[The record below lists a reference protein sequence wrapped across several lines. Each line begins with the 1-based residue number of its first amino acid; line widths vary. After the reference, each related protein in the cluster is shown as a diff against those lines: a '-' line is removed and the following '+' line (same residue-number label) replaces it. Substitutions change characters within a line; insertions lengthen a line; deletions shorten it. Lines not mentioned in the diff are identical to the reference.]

1 MGRNS
6 NKLLVPGAQ
15 QALDQMKTEIAQELG
30 ITLGA
35 DTSSRLN
42 GTVGGEMVRRLV
54 AMAQDELSKQRD
66 SNNQR

>member
-1 MGRNS
+1 MSRNS

-15 QALDQMKTEIAQELG
+15 QALDQMKNEIAEELG

-42 GTVGGEMVRRLV
+42 GTVGGQMVRRLV
-54 AMAQDELSKQRD
+54 AMAQDQLASQNEQIR
-66 SNNQR
+66 

>member
-1 MGRNS
+1 MSRNS

-15 QALDQMKTEIAQELG
+15 QALEQMKNEIAEELG

-42 GTVGGEMVRRLV
+42 GTVGGQMVRRLV
-54 AMAQDELSKQRD
+54 AMAQDQLASQNEQIR
-66 SNNQR
+66 